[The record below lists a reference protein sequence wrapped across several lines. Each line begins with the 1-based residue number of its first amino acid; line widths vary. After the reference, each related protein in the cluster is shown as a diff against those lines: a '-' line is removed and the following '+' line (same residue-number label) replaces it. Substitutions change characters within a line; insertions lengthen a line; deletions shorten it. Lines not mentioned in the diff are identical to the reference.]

1 MLMIQFVIFGIVT
14 SVTISSDD
22 LLFCILI
29 SGNWDSASGCL
40 KGELV
45 LTITPAGT
53 QNEPSVVL
61 LFYSSNMN
69 IIFCHVLY
77 SPPISMLVNR
87 VFEISGET
95 TGRAGANH
103 NAWCPLSFVLLSYSV
118 YMLLCLCNYDTGSG
132 VSSFW
137 RLGRRWW
144 HNEFSEW
151 QLMVPPVATGLSG
164 WWPFVFGVIHVNCE

>member
-1 MLMIQFVIFGIVT
+1 MLMIQFVMFGIVT
-14 SVTISSDD
+14 SVTVSSDD
-22 LLFCILI
+22 LIFCIRI
-29 SGNWDSASGCL
+29 SGNWDSASVCL

-87 VFEISGET
+87 VSEISWKLQAELVLT
-95 TGRAGANH
+95 IMP
-103 NAWCPLSFVLLSYSV
+103 NAPLRFVLLSYSV

-144 HNEFSEW
+144 HSEFSEW
-151 QLMVPPVATGLSG
+151 Q
-164 WWPFVFGVIHVNCE
+164 